1 MTTMPTEDTGTI
13 SYGPDAPSEQELR
26 LLGDLKGKRVL
37 ELGCGR
43 GAAAIA
49 FAGQGAS
56 VIAIDASRAHL
67 TEARRTAERAEVR
80 VEWHEG
86 DIADLAFLRA
96 DSIDTVFSAHT
107 IGEVEDVGRVFRQVH
122 RVLRPQAAFVFSY
135 EHPLALCVAREVP
148 VGPGASASPP
158 PPELPLGRPEL
169 RRSYFDDASVTVDVD
184 GDMVTLYPR
193 TLSSVFMGLTRAGF
207 RVEVFAEPVPV
218 ASFELEP
225 LVPPTVVWRARKE
238 GA

>member
-1 MTTMPTEDTGTI
+1 MTSMTDDAATI

-26 LLGDLKGKRVL
+26 LLGDLQGKRVL

-43 GAAAIA
+43 GAAAVA
-49 FAGQGAS
+49 FARQGAT

-67 TEARRTAERAEVR
+67 ADARRLAERSEVR

-86 DIADLAFLRA
+86 DVADLAFLRA
-96 DSIDTVFSAHT
+96 DSVDMVFSAHT
-107 IGEVEDVGRVFRQVH
+107 VGEVDDVGRVFRQAH
-122 RVLRPQAAFVFSY
+122 RVLRPHGAFVFSY
-135 EHPLALCVAREVP
+135 DHPLALCVAREAP
-148 VGPGASASPP
+148 VGPGAVPP
-158 PPELPLGRPEL
+158 APELPLGRPEL
-169 RRSYFDDASVTVDVD
+169 RRSYFDDAPVTLDVD
-184 GDMVTLYPR
+184 GEMVRLFPR

-218 ASFELEP
+218 TSVELEP